1 MAPAATYMVTGV
13 AGFIGSHLADS
24 LLQRGHRVIGVDDL
38 SSGARKNV
46 PAGVEFIT
54 ADLASTDALSSLPG
68 TVDAIAH
75 LAGQSSGEMS
85 FDDPVGDLNRNTVS
99 TLNLLRYA
107 RESGARRIVAASSMS
122 VYGDVAD
129 VPTTESTV
137 ARPKSC
143 YGIGKLAAEQYLHVF
158 RNEVP
163 YTAMR
168 MFNVY
173 GPGQNLDNLRQGM
186 VSIYVAMALRTGVIE
201 VRGGVDR
208 FRDFVH
214 VDDVVA
220 AWVAA
225 LCEKEP
231 LNDVVNV
238 ATGVRTTVRELLDV
252 IVECVS
258 ETQVREAAGTPG
270 DQLGIYADISRARAA
285 LGWEPRIAL
294 RDGVASFVEWARG
307 R

>member
-1 MAPAATYMVTGV
+1 MVTGV
-13 AGFIGSHLADS
+13 AGFIGSHLAGS

-38 SSGARKNV
+38 SSGARENV
-46 PAGVEFIT
+46 PAGVEFIA
-54 ADLASTDALSSLPG
+54 ADLASADALSSLPG

-85 FDDPVGDLNRNTVS
+85 FDNPVGDLERNTVS

-107 RESGARRIVAASSMS
+107 RDSGARRIVAASSMS

-137 ARPKSC
+137 GRPKSC

-186 VSIYVAMALRTGVIE
+186 VSIYVAMALRSGVIE

-220 AWVAA
+220 AWMAA

-238 ATGVRTTVRELLDV
+238 ATGVRTTVRELLDI
-252 IVECVS
+252 IVELVPG
-258 ETQVREAAGTPG
+258 TQVREATGTPG

-285 LGWEPRIAL
+285 LGWEPRVTL
-294 RDGVASFVEWARG
+294 RDGVAGFVEWARG

>member
-1 MAPAATYMVTGV
+1 MVSVLVTGV
-13 AGFIGSHLADS
+13 AGFIGSHLAKALVVHDYN
-24 LLQRGHRVIGVDDL
+24 VIGVDDL
-38 SSGARKNV
+38 SSGAHENV
-46 PAGVEFIT
+46 PAGVEFI
-54 ADLASTDALSSLPG
+54 AANLASADALSSLPG
-68 TVDAIAH
+68 TVDVIAH
-75 LAGQSSGEMS
+75 LAGQSSGEKS

-107 RESGARRIVAASSMS
+107 RESGARRIVTASSMS

-129 VPTTESTV
+129 APTTESTV

-201 VRGGVDR
+201 VRGGLDR

-238 ATGVRTTVRELLDV
+238 ATGVRTSVRELLDI
-252 IVECVS
+252 IVEHVPG
-258 ETQVREAAGTPG
+258 TQVREAAGTPG

-294 RDGVASFVEWARG
+294 RDGVAGFVEWARG

>member
-1 MAPAATYMVTGV
+1 MAPAATYLVTGV
-13 AGFIGSHLADS
+13 AGFIGSHLAGS

-38 SSGARKNV
+38 SAGKRENV
-46 PAGVEFIT
+46 PAGVEFIA
-54 ADLASTDALSSLPG
+54 ADLTSTDALSSLPG

-85 FDDPVGDLNRNTVS
+85 FDNPVGDLERNTVS

-107 RESGARRIVAASSMS
+107 RDSGARRIVAASSMS
-122 VYGDVAD
+122 IYGDVAD

-186 VSIYVAMALRTGVIE
+186 VSIYVAMALRSGVIE
-201 VRGGVDR
+201 VRGGLDR

-220 AWVAA
+220 AWMAA

-231 LNDVVNV
+231 VNDVVNV
-238 ATGVRTTVRELLDV
+238 ATGVRTTVRELLDI
-252 IVECVS
+252 IVEQVPG
-258 ETQVREAAGTPG
+258 TQVREAEGTPG
-270 DQLGIYADISRARAA
+270 DQLGIYADTSRARGA
-285 LGWEPRIAL
+285 LGWEPCVTL
-294 RDGVASFVEWARG
+294 RDGVAGFVEWARG

>member
-1 MAPAATYMVTGV
+1 MATVLVTGA
-13 AGFIGSHLADS
+13 AGFIGAHVAGA
-24 LLQRGHRVIGVDDL
+24 LLRLGHQVVGVDDL
-38 SSGARKNV
+38 SSGSRGNA
-46 PAGVEFIT
+46 P
-54 ADLASTDALSSLPG
+54 TDAEFLELDLTREGSLKRLP
-68 TVDAIAH
+68 TRVDAIAH

-85 FDDPVGDLNRNTVS
+85 YDDPVGDLQRNTVS

-107 RESGARRIVAASSMS
+107 RESGAQRIVTASSMS

-129 VPTTESTV
+129 APTTESTI
-137 ARPKSC
+137 AWPKSC
-143 YGIGKLAAEQYLHVF
+143 YGIGKLAAEQYMHVF
-158 RNEVP
+158 RHDIP

-186 VSIYVAMALRTGVIE
+186 VSIYVAMALRSGVIE
-201 VRGGVDR
+201 VRGGLDR

-225 LCEKEP
+225 LCDRAP
-231 LNDVVNV
+231 LNDAVNIG
-238 ATGVRTTVRELLDV
+238 TGVRTTVRQLLDV
-252 IVECVS
+252 IVECVPG
-258 ETQVREAAGTPG
+258 TQVREAAGTPG
-270 DQLGIYADISRARAA
+270 DQVGIYADISRARST
-285 LGWEPRIAL
+285 LGWEPKVAL
-294 RDGVASFVEWARG
+294 RDGVASFVEWART

>member
-1 MAPAATYMVTGV
+1 MTPSATYLVTGV
-13 AGFIGSHLADS
+13 AGFIGSHLAQA
-24 LLQRGHRVIGVDDL
+24 LLHRGHNVVGVDDL
-38 SSGARKNV
+38 STGKRENV
-46 PAGVEFIT
+46 PVGVEFIT
-54 ADLASTDALSSLPG
+54 ADLADADAIAVLPLK
-68 TVDAIAH
+68 VDAIAH

-85 FDDPVGDLNRNTVS
+85 FDNPVGDLERNTVS
-99 TLNLLRYA
+99 TLNLLCYA
-107 RESGARRIVAASSMS
+107 RESGAQRIVAASSMS

-129 VPTTESTV
+129 APTAESTIV
-137 ARPKSC
+137 RPKSC

-158 RNEVP
+158 RHEVP

-186 VSIYVAMALRTGVIE
+186 VSIYVAMALRDGVIE
-201 VRGGVDR
+201 VRGGLDR

-225 LCEKEP
+225 LCERDP

-238 ATGVRTTVRELLDV
+238 ATGVRTTVRELLDI
-252 IVECVS
+252 IVDRVPG
-258 ETQVREAAGTPG
+258 TQVREAAGTPG
-270 DQLGIYADISRARAA
+270 DQLGIFADISRARAL
-285 LGWEPRIAL
+285 LGWEPRVAL
-294 RDGVASFVEWARG
+294 HDGVTRFVEWARG

>member
-1 MAPAATYMVTGV
+1 MATVLVTGV
-13 AGFIGSHLADS
+13 AGFIGAHVGGA
-24 LLQRGHRVIGVDDL
+24 LLRLGHRVVGVDDL
-38 SSGARKNV
+38 SSGARENV
-46 PAGVEFIT
+46 PAGVEFIA
-54 ADLASTDALSSLPG
+54 ADLASADALSSLPG

-85 FDDPVGDLNRNTVS
+85 FDNPVGDLERNTVS

-107 RESGARRIVAASSMS
+107 RDSGARRIVAASSMS
-122 VYGDVAD
+122 IYGDVAD

-186 VSIYVAMALRTGVIE
+186 VSIYVAMALRSGVIE
-201 VRGGVDR
+201 VRGGLDR

-220 AWVAA
+220 AWMAA

-238 ATGVRTTVRELLDV
+238 ATGVRTTVRELLDI
-252 IVECVS
+252 IVEQIPG
-258 ETQVREAAGTPG
+258 TQVREAVGTPG
-270 DQLGIYADISRARAA
+270 DQLGIYADISRAHAA

-294 RDGVASFVEWARG
+294 RDGVAGFVEWARG

>member
-1 MAPAATYMVTGV
+1 MLVTGV
-13 AGFIGSHLADS
+13 AGFIGSHLAKALVVHDYN
-24 LLQRGHRVIGVDDL
+24 VIGVDDL
-38 SSGARKNV
+38 SSGAHENV
-46 PAGVEFIT
+46 PAGVEFI
-54 ADLASTDALSSLPG
+54 AANLASADALSSLPG
-68 TVDAIAH
+68 TVDVIAH
-75 LAGQSSGEMS
+75 LAGQSSGEKS

-107 RESGARRIVAASSMS
+107 RESGARRIVTASSMS

-129 VPTTESTV
+129 APTTESTV

-201 VRGGVDR
+201 VRGGLDR

-238 ATGVRTTVRELLDV
+238 ATGVRTSVRELLDI
-252 IVECVS
+252 IVEHVPG
-258 ETQVREAAGTPG
+258 TQVREAAGTPG

-294 RDGVASFVEWARG
+294 RDGVAGFVEWARG

>member
-1 MAPAATYMVTGV
+1 MTSSATYLVTGV
-13 AGFIGSHLADS
+13 AGFIGSHVARQLTH
-24 LLQRGHRVIGVDDL
+24 LGCTVIGVDDL
-38 SSGARKNV
+38 SASKRDNV
-46 PAGVEFIT
+46 PAGIEFIC
-54 ADLASTDALSSLPG
+54 ADLASSDALSSLPG
-68 TVDAIAH
+68 RVDAIAH

-107 RESGARRIVAASSMS
+107 RESGAQRIVTASSMS
-122 VYGDVAD
+122 VYGDVVDA
-129 VPTTESTV
+129 PTSESTV

-186 VSIYVAMALRTGVIE
+186 VSIYVAMALRAGVVE
-201 VRGGVDR
+201 VRGGLDR

-231 LNDVVNV
+231 LNDVVNI
-238 ATGVRTTVRELLDV
+238 ATGVRTTVRDLLD
-252 IVECVS
+252 IVVDRVPG
-258 ETQVREAAGTPG
+258 TQVREAAGTPG
-270 DQLGIYADISRARAA
+270 DQLGIYADISRARAE

-294 RDGVASFVEWARG
+294 RDGVAGFIEWARG

>member
-1 MAPAATYMVTGV
+1 MATVLVTGV
-13 AGFIGSHLADS
+13 AGFIGAHVAGALVR
-24 LLQRGHRVIGVDDL
+24 LGHQVVGVDDL
-38 SSGARKNV
+38 SAGSRANV
-46 PAGVEFIT
+46 PGGVEFLEL
-54 ADLASTDALSSLPG
+54 DLAREDVIARLPSQ
-68 TVDAIAH
+68 VDAIAH
-75 LAGQSSGEMS
+75 LAGQSSGELS
-85 FDDPVGDLNRNTVS
+85 FDNPVGDLERNTVS
-99 TLNLLRYA
+99 TLHLLKFA
-107 RESGARRIVAASSMS
+107 KHSGADRIVAASSMS

-129 VPTTESTV
+129 APTTEATI

-186 VSIYVAMALRTGVIE
+186 VSIYVAMALRSGVIE
-201 VRGGVDR
+201 VRGGLER

-225 LCEKEP
+225 LCEKDP

-238 ATGVRTTVRELLDV
+238 ATGVRTTVRELLDI
-252 IVECVS
+252 IVDRVPG
-258 ETQVREAAGTPG
+258 TQVRESTGTPG
-270 DQLGIYADISRARAA
+270 DQLGIFADISRARAL

-294 RDGVASFVEWARG
+294 HDGVTRFVEWARG

>member
-1 MAPAATYMVTGV
+1 MATVLVTGV
-13 AGFIGSHLADS
+13 AGFIGAHVGGA
-24 LLQRGHRVIGVDDL
+24 LLRLGHCVVGVDDL
-38 SSGARKNV
+38 SSGVRENV
-46 PAGVEFIT
+46 PAGVEFIA

-107 RESGARRIVAASSMS
+107 RESGARRIVTASSMS
-122 VYGDVAD
+122 IYGDVPDA
-129 VPTTESTV
+129 PTTESTV

-186 VSIYVAMALRTGVIE
+186 VSIYVAMALRSGVIE
-201 VRGGVDR
+201 VRGGLDR

-225 LCEKEP
+225 LCEKQP

-238 ATGVRTTVRELLDV
+238 ATGVRTTVRELLEV
-252 IVECVS
+252 IIEQVPG
-258 ETQVREAAGTPG
+258 TQVREAAGTPG
-270 DQLGIYADISRARAA
+270 DQLGIYADVSRARGA

-294 RDGVASFVEWARG
+294 RDGVAGFVEWARG

>member
-1 MAPAATYMVTGV
+1 MAPAATYLVTGV
-13 AGFIGSHLADS
+13 AGFIGSHLAGS

-38 SSGARKNV
+38 SAGKRENV
-46 PAGVEFIT
+46 PAGVDFIA
-54 ADLASTDALSSLPG
+54 ADLASTDALPSLPG

-85 FDDPVGDLNRNTVS
+85 FDNPVGDLERNTVS

-107 RESGARRIVAASSMS
+107 RDSGARRIVAASSMS

-186 VSIYVAMALRTGVIE
+186 VSIYVAMALRSGVIE
-201 VRGGVDR
+201 VRGGLDR

-220 AWVAA
+220 AWMAA
-225 LCEKEP
+225 LCEKGP

-238 ATGVRTTVRELLDV
+238 ATGLRTTVRELLDI
-252 IVECVS
+252 IVEQIPG
-258 ETQVREAAGTPG
+258 TQVREAVGTPG
-270 DQLGIYADISRARAA
+270 DQLGIYADISRARGA

-294 RDGVASFVEWARG
+294 RDGVAGFVEWARG

>member
-1 MAPAATYMVTGV
+1 V
-13 AGFIGSHLADS
+13 
-24 LLQRGHRVIGVDDL
+24 GVDDL
-38 SSGARKNV
+38 SSGARENV

-54 ADLASTDALSSLPG
+54 ADLASADALSSLPG

-85 FDDPVGDLNRNTVS
+85 FDNPVGDLERNTVS

-107 RESGARRIVAASSMS
+107 RDSGARRIVAASSMS

-186 VSIYVAMALRTGVIE
+186 VSIYVAMALRSGVID
-201 VRGGVDR
+201 VRGGLDR

-220 AWVAA
+220 AWMAA

-238 ATGVRTTVRELLDV
+238 ATGVRTTVRELLDI
-252 IVECVS
+252 IVKLVPG
-258 ETQVREAAGTPG
+258 TQVREVTGTPG
-270 DQLGIYADISRARAA
+270 DQLGIYADISRARGA

-294 RDGVASFVEWARG
+294 RDGVAGFVEWARG

>member
-1 MAPAATYMVTGV
+1 VV
-13 AGFIGSHLADS
+13 
-24 LLQRGHRVIGVDDL
+24 GVDDL
-38 SSGARKNV
+38 SSGARENV
-46 PAGVEFIT
+46 PAGVEFIA
-54 ADLASTDALSSLPG
+54 ADLASADALSSLPG

-85 FDDPVGDLNRNTVS
+85 FDNPVGDLERNTVS

-107 RESGARRIVAASSMS
+107 RDSGAQRIVAASSMS

-129 VPTTESTV
+129 APTTETTV

-186 VSIYVAMALRTGVIE
+186 VSIYVAMALRSGVID
-201 VRGGVDR
+201 VRGGLDR

-214 VDDVVA
+214 VDDIVA
-220 AWVAA
+220 AWMAA

-238 ATGVRTTVRELLDV
+238 ATGVRTTVRELLDI
-252 IVECVS
+252 IVKLVPG
-258 ETQVREAAGTPG
+258 TQVREAAGTPG
-270 DQLGIYADISRARAA
+270 DQLGIYADISRARGA

-294 RDGVASFVEWARG
+294 RDGVAGFVEWARG